1 MANVADGDGEEPFLL
16 SDPDEDE
23 FSEFSPVRGGVLEEH
38 TQLNNKQQVKEKK
51 GPSKMLNI
59 LDIHQTAVQAS

>member
-23 FSEFSPVRGGVLEEH
+23 FLGFSPVRAGVPEEH
-38 TQLNNKQQVKEKK
+38 NKQQVNKKK
-51 GPSKMLNI
+51 GRRRRSQK
-59 LDIHQTAVQAS
+59 